1 MIEVRGDAQF
11 TSSGIATT
19 FAKRPTVNGSGIALA
34 DENYYEVYGGR
45 AINLSASAQNANFEA
60 DNGGGAIANFDNF
73 FIAIREAKLVNYA
86 VNTQHVHGSQPTGW
100 YIRMQL
106 NSDPQFW
113 ASGAI
118 HFDPGVVVNGTI
130 VGQWQGNTHIPS
142 GSRVKLSMDNNG
154 GPPIN
159 IVVAKAWVGLS
170 VSGTI

>member
-19 FAKRPTVNGSGIALA
+19 FAKRPTVNVSGIALA

-45 AINLSASAQNANFEA
+45 AINLNSAASSAIFEP
-60 DNGGGAIANFDNF
+60 DNGGGAINNFDNF
-73 FIAIREAKLVNYA
+73 FINTRAAKLVNYA
-86 VNTQHVHGSQPTGW
+86 VNTQHVHASQPMGW
-100 YIRMQL
+100 FIRMRL
-106 NSDPQFW
+106 NDDPQFW

-118 HFDPGVVVNGTI
+118 HFDPGIVVNGTI
-130 VGQWQGNTHIPS
+130 VGQWEGNTHIPS
-142 GSRVKLSMDNNG
+142 GSRVRLTMDNNG
-154 GPPIN
+154 GPTIN